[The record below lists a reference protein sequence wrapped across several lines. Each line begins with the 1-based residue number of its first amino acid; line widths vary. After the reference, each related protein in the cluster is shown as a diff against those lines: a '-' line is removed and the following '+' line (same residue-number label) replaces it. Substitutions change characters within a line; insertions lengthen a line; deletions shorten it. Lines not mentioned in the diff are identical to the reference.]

1 MNWDAVGAVAELMGA
16 IGVIGS
22 LIYLAT
28 QVRTSNLASKVDSK
42 LKMTEFLVNFQD
54 LLLDSPELNDVMM
67 RGRKG
72 IENLTREEYLQY
84 ANMAQKAFWYFS
96 AIHFQRR
103 RNVIEEEDWYE
114 VNAVVQYWTSAR
126 GTFEWWKRIGSKSF
140 TGEFAAFIEQQFD
153 FYGVRAPDTSQ
164 PESTAV

>member
-1 MNWDAVGAVAELMGA
+1 MNWDAIGAIAELLGA

-42 LKMTEFLVNFQD
+42 LKMTQFLVNFQD
-54 LLLDSPELNDVMM
+54 LLLESPELNDVMM

-72 IENLTREEYLQY
+72 TENLTREEYLKY
-84 ANMAQKAFWYFS
+84 ANMALKAFWYLS
-96 AIHFQRR
+96 AIYFQKR

-114 VNAVVQYWTSAR
+114 VNAVIQYWTSAK
-126 GTFEWWKRIGSKSF
+126 GTYEWWNRMGSKSF
-140 TGEFAAFIEQQFD
+140 TGEFSAFIEQQFD
-153 FYGVRAPDTSQ
+153 HYGFSSADSSET
-164 PESTAV
+164 ESTAV

>member
-1 MNWDAVGAVAELMGA
+1 MNWDAIGAIAELLGA

-22 LIYLAT
+22 LIYLGT
-28 QVRTSNLASKVDSK
+28 QVRTSNLASQVDSK

-72 IENLTREEYLQY
+72 TENLTKEEYLKY

-114 VNAVVQYWTSAR
+114 VNAVIQYWTSAK
-126 GTFEWWKRIGSKSF
+126 GTYEWWNRIGSKSF

-153 FYGVRAPDTSQ
+153 RYGVSSTNPSET
-164 PESTAV
+164 ESTVV